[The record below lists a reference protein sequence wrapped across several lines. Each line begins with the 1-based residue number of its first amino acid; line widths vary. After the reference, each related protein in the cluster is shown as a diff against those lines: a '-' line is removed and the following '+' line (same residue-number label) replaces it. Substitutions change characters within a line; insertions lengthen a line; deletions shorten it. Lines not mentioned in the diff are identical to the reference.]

1 MILKFKLRLCTL
13 SPTND
18 LSMEGFAFFLAILL
32 IDYLPIQRLYNW
44 SSSSSS
50 FLTVFLKTQICLVF
64 TPWKSPTADDDGD
77 GNDDDGLDDG
87 DKSLLSCTV
96 WWSRWRSLWRRNPR
110 LFFFDTKLLIS
121 WPSKDI
127 SILCLLKSFVCFP
140 KTTTWTGGSSSK
152 HVVRWMNVKYIKLQF
167 CQNWKNTIDK

>member
-1 MILKFKLRLCTL
+1 MILKFKLRLCTP

-18 LSMEGFAFFLAILL
+18 LAMEGFAFFLAILL
-32 IDYLPIQRLYNW
+32 IDYLPIQRLLQLIIIIIL
-44 SSSSSS
+44 

-110 LFFFDTKLLIS
+110 LFLDTKLYIFWRPLFHFWGQKIS
-121 WPSKDI
+121 NYLHSLFVEKF
-127 SILCLLKSFVCFP
+127 CLFS
-140 KTTTWTGGSSSK
+140 
-152 HVVRWMNVKYIKLQF
+152 
-167 CQNWKNTIDK
+167 